1 MRLEVILHSRLV
13 QYSSDGKSRRL
24 QIELPPDSTIANLIS
39 SLGIELPVELLLLA
53 LNGRIASPQAQLADG
68 DKVHLM
74 LPISGG

>member
-39 SLGIELPVELLLLA
+39 SLGIELSVDKLLLA
-53 LNGRIASPQAQLADG
+53 LNGRIASPQALLVDG